1 TELMRPVYGVVPSDP
16 LEERVA
22 TALKGYRADGP
33 VRIGNAAAHQIQ
45 NDAYGS
51 VILAAMP
58 MFYDRRLPNPGDEA
72 LFRLLETLGTKA
84 AQLALEP
91 DAGIWEYRGRRRI
104 HTHSAAMCWAGCHRL
119 AAIAA
124 RLGLEDRAVYWT
136 KAADPIGRAVIE
148 RSWNEDRKAF
158 TAAFGTDD
166 LDASLLLLP
175 DLGLIDAEDP

>member
-51 VILAAMP
+51 LILAAMP
-58 MFYDRRLPNPGDEA
+58 MFYDRRLPRPGDES

-124 RLGLEDRAVYWT
+124 RLGLDDCAAYWT
-136 KAADPIGRAVIE
+136 AAGDPIGQ
-148 RSWNEDRKAF
+148 
-158 TAAFGTDD
+158 TAGVRFWSDGRQ
-166 LDASLLLLP
+166 
-175 DLGLIDAEDP
+175 